1 MISKKKGARAAR
13 RACGIALA
21 VAAISAH
28 AETGATAPVD
38 PQRSQGTEAAA
49 EASIVPAASIAPAAP
64 TAAAVPAAP
73 IEQAA
78 PATAAA
84 PAATDAASAS
94 AAAQTRVRFARG
106 NYKPGIEQLRVVR
119 RENTMNNIAGQ
130 VALNIALSVIAG
142 GVSVSAQG
150 FSKNDLGG
158 TTLEALKDD
167 PLGANPAIDELSNA
181 LSKVAT
187 DIYRRR
193 AEAAYATALTDGS
206 TAEEIEE
213 ARKVQAVA
221 DTPLLPGSWHLVYEN
236 LTGSDELFRLKF
248 GAALGRAG
256 FMRPPAE
263 CFYQSEPVAWNE
275 WQADNW
281 QRLREERAKAV
292 ARCTETLSA
301 TPEKFW

>member
-1 MISKKKGARAAR
+1 MKSKRQTRRAGW

-21 VAAISAH
+21 VAGFSAH
-28 AETGATAPVD
+28 AEPDAPAPAVH
-38 PQRSQGTEAAA
+38 QQSA
-49 EASIVPAASIAPAAP
+49 EVVADAPAAP
-64 TAAAVPAAP
+64 AAAAEPAAP
-73 IEQAA
+73 
-78 PATAAA
+78 
-84 PAATDAASAS
+84 
-94 AAAQTRVRFARG
+94 QTRVRFSRG
-106 NYKPGIEQLRVVR
+106 MYKPGIEQLRVVR
-119 RENTMNNIAGQ
+119 RESTMNNIAGQ
-130 VALNIALSVIAG
+130 VALNIALTAIAG
-142 GVSVSAQG
+142 RVSVGAQG
-150 FSKNDLGG
+150 FSKDDLGG

-167 PLGANPAIDELSNA
+167 PAGANPAMSELVDA

-187 DIYRRR
+187 DIYRKR

-206 TAEEIEE
+206 TPEEIEE

-248 GAALGRAG
+248 GAELGRAG
-256 FMRPPAE
+256 FMRPPAT

-292 ARCTETLSA
+292 ARCTETLAA

>member
-1 MISKKKGARAAR
+1 MISKKQGARAAW

-21 VAAISAH
+21 VAAVSAH
-28 AETGATAPVD
+28 AETDAAAPAD
-38 PQRSQGTEAAA
+38 PQRSQATEAVAGA
-49 EASIVPAASIAPAAP
+49 PAVPVAPISPAAPVEAVAPAAP
-64 TAAAVPAAP
+64 AAP
-73 IEQAA
+73 
-78 PATAAA
+78 
-84 PAATDAASAS
+84 
-94 AAAQTRVRFARG
+94 QTRVRFSRG
-106 NYKPGIEQLRVVR
+106 RYKPGIEQLRVVR

-142 GVSVSAQG
+142 GVSVGAQG
-150 FSKNDLGG
+150 FSKDDLGG

-167 PLGANPAIDELSNA
+167 PLGVNPAISELNDA

-187 DIYRRR
+187 DIYRKR

-206 TAEEIEE
+206 TPEEIEE

-236 LTGSDELFRLKF
+236 LTGSDELYRLKF
-248 GAALGRAG
+248 GAELGRAG
-256 FMRPPAE
+256 FMRPPAA

>member
-1 MISKKKGARAAR
+1 MISKKQGARAAW

-21 VAAISAH
+21 VAAVAAH
-28 AETGATAPVD
+28 AETDAAAPAD
-38 PQRSQGTEAAA
+38 PQRSQATEAVAGA
-49 EASIVPAASIAPAAP
+49 PAVPVAPISPAAPVEAVAPAAP
-64 TAAAVPAAP
+64 AAP
-73 IEQAA
+73 
-78 PATAAA
+78 
-84 PAATDAASAS
+84 
-94 AAAQTRVRFARG
+94 QTRVRFSRG
-106 NYKPGIEQLRVVR
+106 MYKPGIEQLRVVR

-142 GVSVSAQG
+142 GVSVGAQG
-150 FSKNDLGG
+150 FSKDDLGG

-167 PLGANPAIDELSNA
+167 PLGVNPAISELNDA

-187 DIYRRR
+187 DIYRKR
-193 AEAAYATALTDGS
+193 AEAAYATAMTDGS
-206 TAEEIEE
+206 TPEEIEE

-236 LTGSDELFRLKF
+236 LTGSDELYRLKF
-248 GAALGRAG
+248 GAELGRAG
-256 FMRPPAE
+256 FMRPPAA